1 MVRFVPLEE
10 QWSSSRVNYLLGL
23 AQTRIPDTAVSF
35 KKLVWNI
42 SGMVAQL
49 EPIGWGTRSLE
60 DAARTRMRCGRLLV
74 ELSSSND
81 EICLSSRNLS
91 DDEFEHLDES
101 DPVQWTRWA
110 VCTGASDVEIA
121 PGLPSLP
128 LLVDPEDEFYVLPN
142 GEARV
147 YIRIPLSVVVKVHDD
162 FDQFLGE
169 FPTETLSQTWFG
181 ETDSGELC
189 YSLSSG
195 AHRERCE
202 NLDESGVQAPVTI
215 INDSSEPL
223 QVSRVC
229 LRVAGLSIY
238 RTGNSLWT
246 NETVVRYQGGES
258 PSKVAIKNGPPAD
271 APAAHLVAGPR
282 SVGPATAV
290 ARTFR
295 TLRRWTVDLFDNGGS
310 GRSPVRASV
319 FS

>member
-10 QWSSSRVNYLLGL
+10 QPQSARLNYLFGL
-23 AQTRIPDTAVSF
+23 AQTRILDTAVSF
-35 KKLVWNI
+35 KKLVWNNLV
-42 SGMVAQL
+42 MVAQL
-49 EPIGWGTRSLE
+49 ESIGWGTRSLE

-74 ELSSSND
+74 ELSSGDD

-91 DDEFEHLDES
+91 DDEFESLAET

-110 VCTGASDVEIA
+110 ACTGTGDVEIA
-121 PGLPSLP
+121 PGLPALP

-142 GEARV
+142 GEARIYV
-147 YIRIPLSVVVKVHDD
+147 RIPLSVVVKVHDD
-162 FDQFLGE
+162 FDQLLGE

-189 YSLSSG
+189 YWLSSG
-195 AHRERCE
+195 VHRERFE

-215 INDSSEPL
+215 INDSPEPL

-229 LRVAGLSIY
+229 LRVAGLSIF
-238 RTGNSLWT
+238 RTENSLWT
-246 NETVVRYQGGES
+246 NETVVRYQGGKS
-258 PSKVAIKNGPPAD
+258 PSKVAIKSGPPSD

-282 SVGPATAV
+282 SAVPVTAV

-295 TLRRWTVDLFDNGGS
+295 TLRRWKAGLFDS
-310 GRSPVRASV
+310 R
-319 FS
+319 